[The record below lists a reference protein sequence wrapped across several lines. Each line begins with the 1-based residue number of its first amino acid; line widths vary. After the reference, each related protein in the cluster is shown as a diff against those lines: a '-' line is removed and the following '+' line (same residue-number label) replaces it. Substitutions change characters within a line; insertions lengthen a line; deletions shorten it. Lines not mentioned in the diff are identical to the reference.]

1 MITDFTF
8 EEVKKNLP
16 KKKIDSNKYDSG
28 QLLLIGGDNEY
39 PGAIILAAQMAIK
52 SGVGLLYLYT
62 KSQNVIK
69 VLSEYPEIIVFDDK
83 NRLVEL
89 VSKEI
94 PVLAGPGTKD
104 NEWTEDIFS
113 LIKDKPL
120 SIILDAA
127 YIEKIKLDNSF
138 KTKILLPH
146 EGEAARLLG
155 VQSSEVKDNR
165 LDSIKSINDK
175 YDSIVVLKG
184 YRTLISDGKN
194 IYRCLDGGSKLST
207 AGTGDVLAGLISSL
221 LAQGIKPMDSC
232 KLGVAIHG
240 YCAEKSNF
248 KSGLIPSEL
257 INLIRDRINQL

>member
-8 EEVKKNLP
+8 KEVKKYLP

-104 NEWTEDIFS
+104 NKWAEDIFN

-155 VQSSEVKDNR
+155 VQSSEIKDNR

-194 IYRCLDGGSKLST
+194 IYRCLDGDSKLST
-207 AGTGDVLAGLISSL
+207 AGTGDILAGLISSL

>member
-8 EEVKKNLP
+8 EEVKKYLP
-16 KKKIDSNKYDSG
+16 KKKVNSNKYDSG

-52 SGVGLLYLYT
+52 SGIGLLYLYT

-69 VLSEYPEIIVFDDK
+69 ILNKYPEIIVFDDK
-83 NRLVEL
+83 TRLIEL

-94 PVLAGPGTKD
+94 PVLAGPGTK
-104 NEWTEDIFS
+104 NNKWTEDTFN
-113 LIKDKPL
+113 LIKNKPL

-155 VQSSEVKDNR
+155 VPSSEVKDNR
-165 LDSIKSINDK
+165 VKSIKDINNK
-175 YDSIVVLKG
+175 YGSIVILKG
-184 YRTLISDGKN
+184 YRTLISDGRN
-194 IYRCLDGGSKLST
+194 VYRCLDGGSKLST
-207 AGTGDVLAGLISSL
+207 AGTGDVLAGLIASL
-221 LAQGIKPMDSC
+221 ISQGVDHMESC
-232 KLGVAIHG
+232 KLAVAIHG
-240 YCAEKSNF
+240 SSADSSNLSKS
-248 KSGLIPSEL
+248 LIASEL
-257 INLIRDRINQL
+257 IEAIRIRID

>member
-8 EEVKKNLP
+8 EEVKKYLP
-16 KKKIDSNKYDSG
+16 KKKIVSNKYDSG

-94 PVLAGPGTKD
+94 PVLAGPGSKD

-165 LDSIKSINDK
+165 LDSIKSMNDK

-207 AGTGDVLAGLISSL
+207 AGTGDVLAGLIASL
-221 LAQGIKPMDSC
+221 ISQGINHVESC
-232 KLGVAIHG
+232 KLAVAIHG
-240 YCAEKSNF
+240 SSADSFNLSKS
-248 KSGLIPSEL
+248 LIASEL
-257 INLIRDRINQL
+257 IEAIRIKMD